1 MQEQTNEEPKR
12 YQCRHIFTDGRRC
25 GSPCLRGEAFCYYHH
40 TTRRP
45 IENPRQRRARQSH
58 FDLPLPEDRS
68 AIQSAIGQVLQRI
81 AANEI
86 DPKRAGLLLYGLQ
99 IASLNLPRETAPTHK
114 SSREAEA
121 APVEEIVADPT
132 YGPLAPAAELAE
144 PERTSIVRILLENLR
159 EARANETEELQSRN
173 GVESATPQCRSRRT
187 GCPTSRFWDV
197 GRSATNLQPNSRSSP
212 RNPGL
217 YRGQHTKAQAS
228 SMPKHGRSAIS
239 TERWTTNPPFA
250 SMLNRFGK
258 TKGWRWSR
266 G

>member
-1 MQEQTNEEPKR
+1 MPP
-12 YQCRHIFTDGRRC
+12 HLHRR
-25 GSPCLRGEAFCYYHH
+25 PPLRQPFLRGEAFCYYHH

-86 DPKRAGLLLYGLQ
+86 DPKRAGLLLYGLR
-99 IASLNLPRETAPTHK
+99 IASLNLPREAAPTRK

-121 APVEEIVADPT
+121 APVEEVVADPT

-159 EARANETEELQSRN
+159 EPRANETRRASLPERCGVGHPAKPKSQN
-173 GVESATPQCRSRRT
+173 GCPRPALGTWERAHKTNPTPEVVPGIQACVAAIRRSAGRLNAEAPAICNLHRKMENESAIC
-187 GCPTSRFWDV
+187 
-197 GRSATNLQPNSRSSP
+197 
-212 RNPGL
+212 L
-217 YRGQHTKAQAS
+217 YA
-228 SMPKHGRSAIS
+228 
-239 TERWTTNPPFA
+239 
-250 SMLNRFGK
+250 
-258 TKGWRWSR
+258 
-266 G
+266 